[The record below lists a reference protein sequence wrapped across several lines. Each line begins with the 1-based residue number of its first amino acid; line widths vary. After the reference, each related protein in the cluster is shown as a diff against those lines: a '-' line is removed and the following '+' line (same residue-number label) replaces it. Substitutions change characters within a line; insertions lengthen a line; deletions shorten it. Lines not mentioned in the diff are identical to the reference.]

1 MADEVKRKALEEIS
15 AFINQSV
22 CEMETILD
30 KLDWSKDKL
39 LEAVLILLDTCSL
52 FRGQR
57 LTNLILNM
65 FSDLIFFSKVN
76 SEKTV
81 QCPLNRAHR
90 VPLLR
95 LGKHVND
102 CKFKCLGLKPQV

>member
-22 CEMETILD
+22 CEMETILH

-39 LEAVLILLDTCSL
+39 LEAV
-52 FRGQR
+52 
-57 LTNLILNM
+57 
-65 FSDLIFFSKVN
+65 N
-76 SEKTV
+76 SEKMV
-81 QCPLNRAHR
+81 QCPLNHAHR

-102 CKFKCLGLKPQV
+102 CKFKSLGLKPQV